1 MFVSKI
7 IITDDF
13 DGIRAELLKQFH
25 LNSLRFIPKEV
36 ASEFLIDDAKAV
48 EKESYIAET
57 SEKIIVLMANSFRIE
72 AQNFLLKLLEEP
84 PKNIK
89 FLIVV
94 PSKNLLLSTIK
105 SRLICEKRNKIKAK
119 NTLNLELNK
128 MDLKTLF
135 EFLQENENLDK
146 VELMEK
152 IALIAE
158 ESVKFKD
165 FNADEL
171 DFFYES
177 YELAKLNSKSS
188 LILATLLLN
197 YYTKNE
203 K

>member
-1 MFVSKI
+1 MFISKI
-7 IITDDF
+7 IISEDF
-13 DGIRAELLKQFH
+13 LGIKEEMINNFGIKK
-25 LNSLRFIPKEV
+25 LRFFIPQN
-36 ASEFLIDDAKAV
+36 EFLLDDARAV

-57 SEKIIVLMANSFRIE
+57 EEKIIILMANSFRIE

-94 PSKNLLLSTIK
+94 PSKNLLLPTIK

-146 VELMEK
+146 AELMEK

-171 DFFYES
+171 EFFYES

>member
-1 MFVSKI
+1 MFISKI
-7 IITDDF
+7 IISEDF
-13 DGIRAELLKQFH
+13 LGIKEEMINNFGIKK
-25 LNSLRFIPKEV
+25 LRFFMPQN
-36 ASEFLIDDAKAV
+36 EFLLDDARAV

-57 SEKIIVLMANSFRIE
+57 EEKIIVLMADSYRIE

-89 FLIVV
+89 FLIVI
-94 PSKNLLLSTIK
+94 PSKNLLLPTIK
-105 SRLICEKRNKIKAK
+105 SRLICEKRKVEKEVK
-119 NTLNLELNK
+119 KLDLELNK

-146 VELMEK
+146 AELMEK

-171 DFFYES
+171 EFFYES

>member
-1 MFVSKI
+1 MFISKI
-7 IITDDF
+7 IISDDF
-13 DGIRAELLKQFH
+13 EGIKEEMINEFGINH
-25 LNSLRFIPKEV
+25 LRFFIPQN
-36 ASEFLIDDAKAV
+36 EFLLDDARAV

-57 SEKIIVLMANSFRIE
+57 SEKIIILMAQSYRIE

-94 PSKNLLLSTIK
+94 PSKNLLLPTIK
-105 SRLICEKRNKIKAK
+105 SRLICEKRTREKMK

-146 VELMEK
+146 TELMEK
-152 IALIAE
+152 ITLITE
-158 ESVKFKD
+158 QSVKFKD

-171 DFFYES
+171 EFFYES
-177 YELAKLNSKSS
+177 YELAKLNSKSA
-188 LILATLLLN
+188 LLLATLLLN
-197 YYTKNE
+197 FYTKD
-203 K
+203 KR

>member
-13 DGIRAELLKQFH
+13 DGIKAELLKQFH

-94 PSKNLLLSTIK
+94 PSKNLLLPTIK

-146 VELMEK
+146 AELMEK
-152 IALIAE
+152 VALIAE

-171 DFFYES
+171 EFFYES

>member
-1 MFVSKI
+1 
-7 IITDDF
+7 
-13 DGIRAELLKQFH
+13 
-25 LNSLRFIPKEV
+25 
-36 ASEFLIDDAKAV
+36 
-48 EKESYIAET
+48 
-57 SEKIIVLMANSFRIE
+57 
-72 AQNFLLKLLEEP
+72 
-84 PKNIK
+84 
-89 FLIVV
+89 
-94 PSKNLLLSTIK
+94 TIK

-146 VELMEK
+146 AELMEK

-171 DFFYES
+171 EFFYES

>member
-1 MFVSKI
+1 MFISKI
-7 IITDDF
+7 IISEDF
-13 DGIRAELLKQFH
+13 LGIKEEMINNFGIKK
-25 LNSLRFIPKEV
+25 LRFFIPQN
-36 ASEFLIDDAKAV
+36 EFLLDDARAV

-94 PSKNLLLSTIK
+94 PSKNLLLPTIK

-146 VELMEK
+146 AELMEK

-171 DFFYES
+171 EFFYES

>member
-1 MFVSKI
+1 MFISKI
-7 IITDDF
+7 IISEDF
-13 DGIRAELLKQFH
+13 LGIKEEMINNFGIKK
-25 LNSLRFIPKEV
+25 LRFFMPQN
-36 ASEFLIDDAKAV
+36 EFLLDDARAV

-57 SEKIIVLMANSFRIE
+57 EEKIIVLMADSYRIE

-89 FLIVV
+89 FLIVI
-94 PSKNLLLSTIK
+94 PSKNLLLPTIK

-146 VELMEK
+146 AELMEK

-171 DFFYES
+171 EFFYES

>member
-1 MFVSKI
+1 MFISKI
-7 IITDDF
+7 IISDDF
-13 DGIRAELLKQFH
+13 EGIKEEMINEFGINH
-25 LNSLRFIPKEV
+25 LRFFIPQN
-36 ASEFLIDDAKAV
+36 EFLLDDVRAV

-57 SEKIIVLMANSFRIE
+57 SEKIIILMAQSYRIE

-94 PSKNLLLSTIK
+94 PSKNLLLPTIK
-105 SRLICEKRNKIKAK
+105 SRLICEKRTREKMK

-146 VELMEK
+146 TELMEK
-152 IALIAE
+152 ITLIAE
-158 ESVKFKD
+158 QSVKFKD

-171 DFFYES
+171 EFFYES
-177 YELAKLNSKSS
+177 YELAKLNSKSA
-188 LILATLLLN
+188 LLLATLLLN
-197 YYTKNE
+197 FYTKD
-203 K
+203 KR

>member
-25 LNSLRFIPKEV
+25 SNSLRFIPKEV

-94 PSKNLLLSTIK
+94 PSKNLLLPTIK

-146 VELMEK
+146 AELMEK

-171 DFFYES
+171 EFFYES

>member
-1 MFVSKI
+1 MFISKI
-7 IITDDF
+7 IISEDF
-13 DGIRAELLKQFH
+13 LGIKEEMINNFGIKK
-25 LNSLRFIPKEV
+25 LRFFIPQN
-36 ASEFLIDDAKAV
+36 EFLLDDAKAV

-94 PSKNLLLSTIK
+94 PSKNLLLPTIK

-146 VELMEK
+146 AELMEK

-171 DFFYES
+171 EFFYES

>member
-1 MFVSKI
+1 MFISKI
-7 IITDDF
+7 IISEDF
-13 DGIRAELLKQFH
+13 LGIKEEMINNFGIKK
-25 LNSLRFIPKEV
+25 LRFFIPQN
-36 ASEFLIDDAKAV
+36 EFLLDDARAV

-57 SEKIIVLMANSFRIE
+57 EEKILVLMADSYRIE

-94 PSKNLLLSTIK
+94 PSKNLLLPTIK

-146 VELMEK
+146 AELMEK

-171 DFFYES
+171 EFFYES

>member
-1 MFVSKI
+1 MFISKI
-7 IITDDF
+7 IISEDF
-13 DGIRAELLKQFH
+13 LGIKEEMINNFGIKK
-25 LNSLRFIPKEV
+25 LRFFIPQN
-36 ASEFLIDDAKAV
+36 EFLLDDARAV

-57 SEKIIVLMANSFRIE
+57 EEKIIVLMANSFRIE

-94 PSKNLLLSTIK
+94 PSKNLLLPTIK

-146 VELMEK
+146 AELMEK

-171 DFFYES
+171 EFFYES

>member
-25 LNSLRFIPKEV
+25 SNSLRFIPKEV

-94 PSKNLLLSTIK
+94 PSKNLLLPTIK

-146 VELMEK
+146 AELMEK

-171 DFFYES
+171 E
-177 YELAKLNSKSS
+177 
-188 LILATLLLN
+188 
-197 YYTKNE
+197 
-203 K
+203 

>member
-25 LNSLRFIPKEV
+25 PNSLRFISKEV

-94 PSKNLLLSTIK
+94 PSKNLLLPTIK

-146 VELMEK
+146 AELMEK

-171 DFFYES
+171 EFFYES

>member
-25 LNSLRFIPKEV
+25 SNSLRFIPKEV

-94 PSKNLLLSTIK
+94 PSKNLLLPTIK

-146 VELMEK
+146 AELMEK
-152 IALIAE
+152 VVLIAE

-165 FNADEL
+165 FNANEL
-171 DFFYES
+171 EFFYES

>member
-13 DGIRAELLKQFH
+13 DSVKTELLAQFH
-25 LNSLRFIPKEV
+25 PNSLRFIPKV
-36 ASEFLIDDAKAV
+36 AANEFLIDDAKAV
-48 EKESYIAET
+48 EKESYIAEA

-94 PSKNLLLSTIK
+94 PSKNLLLPTIK
-105 SRLICEKRNKIKAK
+105 SRLICEKRSKAKMK

-128 MDLKTLF
+128 MDLKALF
-135 EFLQENENLDK
+135 QFLQENENLDK
-146 VELMEK
+146 TELMEK

-158 ESVKFKD
+158 QSVKFKD

-171 DFFYES
+171 EFFYES

-197 YYTKNE
+197 YYIKNE

>member
-25 LNSLRFIPKEV
+25 PNSLRFIPKEV

-84 PKNIK
+84 PTNIK

-94 PSKNLLLSTIK
+94 PSKNLLLPTIK

-146 VELMEK
+146 AELMEK

-171 DFFYES
+171 EFFYES